1 MSATKPENTAHSDE
15 PSDWKQEQTLTWRR
29 AHPLSPLVRS
39 WLIIVAF
46 LFGIVRPAVED
57 FFRGDDPL
65 TFQDLATAQ
74 PPESGILAWL
84 HIFGSFWLPVA
95 AVLVF
100 LLLLVPFFLTWFF
113 YRFAVDTSNVY
124 IKSGML
130 FKTERKARLDRVQ
143 SIDVNRP
150 LVARILGLAE
160 LKFDV
165 ADGAGS
171 ALQVQYLS
179 YREARRLRDELL
191 VQVRELKSGS
201 KPSAAGSQL
210 EPGHPDSAPGVQA
223 GEHHLR
229 QRLAQHVTENFLGAR
244 GEGEQQIVHVPVARL
259 LGSMFLSLGVVSGV
273 LFVGALMGV
282 MLWSDISF
290 GAVFASNLALIAGLA
305 SALWKRLNT
314 GWNFRLVT
322 SPDGLKT
329 RFGLTD
335 TVTRTVPEGRI
346 QSVIVTQPL
355 LWRLTGW
362 YKVSVALAGQG
373 EGENAAFAGE
383 LLPVGT
389 RADLL
394 RILPLVVVDEAHG
407 GATAEQLHA
416 GLDAKGSGH
425 GFTASQLTA
434 RFRVDWFAISRNAF
448 SQTPALLL
456 VRGGM
461 MTKKLSITPHA
472 KIQQLELKQGP
483 LGKRYGYAEV
493 WVTAAGA
500 LVSGSEIDLVDT
512 ATARALL
519 VRQAQL
525 GVHANQVLA
534 APGVYSQTEQR
545 TALD

>member
-1 MSATKPENTAHSDE
+1 MSASKRENTAHSDE
-15 PSDWKQEQTLTWRR
+15 PLDWEQEQTLTWRR

-74 PPESGILAWL
+74 PPEFGILAWL

-191 VQVRELKSGS
+191 VQVRDLKSGS

-483 LGKRYGYAEV
+483 LGKRYDYAEV
-493 WVTAAGA
+493 SVTAAGA

>member
-1 MSATKPENTAHSDE
+1 MSASKRENTAHSDE
-15 PSDWKQEQTLTWRR
+15 PLDREQEQTLTWRR

-65 TFQDLATAQ
+65 TFQDLATVR
-74 PPESGILAWL
+74 PPESGMLAWL
-84 HIFGSFWLPVA
+84 HLFGSFWLPVA

-124 IKSGML
+124 VKSGML

-143 SIDVNRP
+143 SIDVSRP

-191 VQVRELKSGS
+191 VQVRDLKSGS

-229 QRLAQHVTENFLGAR
+229 QRLAQHVTENFRGVR
-244 GEGEQQIVHVPVARL
+244 GEGEQQIVHVPVGRL
-259 LGSMFLSLGVVSGV
+259 LGSMFLSLGVIIIMLMVVTMGGLMVWADVSM
-273 LFVGALMGV
+273 GALFASNM
-282 MLWSDISF
+282 
-290 GAVFASNLALIAGLA
+290 AVFAGLV

-335 TVTRTVPEGRI
+335 TVTKTLPEGRI
-346 QSVIVTQPL
+346 QSVKVTQPL

-373 EGENAAFAGE
+373 EGENTAFAGE

-394 RILPLVVVDEAHG
+394 RILPLVVLDETRG
-407 GATAEQLHA
+407 GASAEQLHA

-425 GFTASQLTA
+425 GFTAAQLTA
-434 RFRVDWFAISRNAF
+434 RSRIDWFAISRNAF
-448 SQTPALLL
+448 SLTPALLL

-461 MTKKLSITPHA
+461 TTKRLSITPHS

-483 LGKRYGYAEV
+483 VGKRFGYADLT
-493 WVTAAGA
+493 VTAAGA
-500 LVSGSEIDLVDT
+500 LVSSSELSWVD
-512 ATARALL
+512 AETARALL

>member
-1 MSATKPENTAHSDE
+1 MSASKRENTAHSDE
-15 PSDWKQEQTLTWRR
+15 PSARKQEQALIWRR

-65 TFQDLATAQ
+65 TFQDLATVR
-74 PPESGILAWL
+74 PPESGMLAWL
-84 HIFGSFWLPVA
+84 HLFGSFWLPVA

-124 IKSGML
+124 VKSGML

-143 SIDVNRP
+143 SIDVSRP

-191 VQVRELKSGS
+191 VQVRDLKSGS

-229 QRLAQHVTENFLGAR
+229 QRLAQHVTENFRGVR
-244 GEGEQQIVHVPVARL
+244 GEGEQQIVHVPVGRL
-259 LGSMFLSLGVVSGV
+259 LGSMFLSLGVIIIMLMVVTMGGLMVWTDVSM
-273 LFVGALMGV
+273 GALFASNM
-282 MLWSDISF
+282 
-290 GAVFASNLALIAGLA
+290 AVFAGLV

-335 TVTRTVPEGRI
+335 TVTKTLPEGRI
-346 QSVIVTQPL
+346 QSVKVTQPL

-373 EGENAAFAGE
+373 EGENTAFAGE

-394 RILPLVVVDEAHG
+394 RILPLVVLDEAHG
-407 GATAEQLHA
+407 GASAEQLHA
-416 GLDAKGSGH
+416 GLEAKGSGH
-425 GFTASQLTA
+425 GFTAAQLTA
-434 RFRVDWFAISRNAF
+434 RSRIDWFAISRNAF
-448 SQTPALLL
+448 SLTPALLL

-461 MTKKLSITPHA
+461 TTKRLSITPHA

-483 LGKRYGYAEV
+483 VGRRYGYADLT
-493 WVTAAGA
+493 VTAAGA
-500 LVSGSEIDLVDT
+500 MVGSTELSLVDT
-512 ATARALL
+512 ETARALL

-534 APGVYSQTEQR
+534 APGVRSQAGRR

>member
-1 MSATKPENTAHSDE
+1 MSATQLENTAHSDE
-15 PSDWKQEQTLTWRR
+15 PLDREQEQTLTWRR

-46 LFGIVRPAVED
+46 LLGIVRPAVED

-150 LVARILGLAE
+150 LLARILGLAE

-210 EPGHPDSAPGVQA
+210 EVEHSAPEVSA
-223 GEHHLR
+223 HTGEHHLR
-229 QRLAQHVTENFLGAR
+229 QRLAQHVTENFLGVR

-273 LFVGALMGV
+273 LFVGALIGV

-483 LGKRYGYAEV
+483 LGKRYEYAEV
-493 WVTAAGA
+493 SVTAAGA

-534 APGVYSQTEQR
+534 TPGVRSQAGRR

>member
-1 MSATKPENTAHSDE
+1 MSATQLENTAHSDE
-15 PSDWKQEQTLTWRR
+15 PLDREQEQTLTWRR

-46 LFGIVRPAVED
+46 LLGIVRPAVED

-150 LVARILGLAE
+150 LLARILGLAE

-201 KPSAAGSQL
+201 KPSAAGRQL
-210 EPGHPDSAPGVQA
+210 EVEHSAPEVSA
-223 GEHHLR
+223 HTGEHHLR
-229 QRLAQHVTENFLGAR
+229 QRLAQHVTENFLGVR

-282 MLWSDISF
+282 MLWSDIPF

-416 GLDAKGSGH
+416 GLGAKGSGH

-456 VRGGM
+456 VRGGII
-461 MTKKLSITPHA
+461 TKRLSITPHT

-483 LGKRYGYAEV
+483 LGKRYGYADLTI
-493 WVTAAGA
+493 TAAGA
-500 LVSGSEIDLVDT
+500 MAGSSELSLVD
-512 ATARALL
+512 AETARALL

-525 GVHANQVLA
+525 GVHAHQVLA
-534 APGVYSQTEQR
+534 TPGVRSKTEQG
-545 TALD
+545 AVHD

>member
-191 VQVRELKSGS
+191 VQVRDLKSGS

-383 LLPVGT
+383 LLPVGI

>member
-191 VQVRELKSGS
+191 VQVRDLKSGS

-483 LGKRYGYAEV
+483 LGKRYDYAEV
-493 WVTAAGA
+493 SVTAAGA

>member
-1 MSATKPENTAHSDE
+1 MSASKRENTAHSDE
-15 PSDWKQEQTLTWRR
+15 PLDWEQEQTLTWRR

-65 TFQDLATAQ
+65 TFQDLATVR
-74 PPESGILAWL
+74 PPESGMLVWL
-84 HIFGSFWLPVA
+84 HLFGSFWLPVA

-191 VQVRELKSGS
+191 VQVRDLKSGS
-201 KPSAAGSQL
+201 KPSEAGSQL

-282 MLWSDISF
+282 ML
-290 GAVFASNLALIAGLA
+290 
-305 SALWKRLNT
+305 
-314 GWNFRLVT
+314 
-322 SPDGLKT
+322 
-329 RFGLTD
+329 
-335 TVTRTVPEGRI
+335 
-346 QSVIVTQPL
+346 
-355 LWRLTGW
+355 
-362 YKVSVALAGQG
+362 
-373 EGENAAFAGE
+373 
-383 LLPVGT
+383 
-389 RADLL
+389 
-394 RILPLVVVDEAHG
+394 
-407 GATAEQLHA
+407 
-416 GLDAKGSGH
+416 
-425 GFTASQLTA
+425 
-434 RFRVDWFAISRNAF
+434 
-448 SQTPALLL
+448 
-456 VRGGM
+456 
-461 MTKKLSITPHA
+461 
-472 KIQQLELKQGP
+472 
-483 LGKRYGYAEV
+483 
-493 WVTAAGA
+493 
-500 LVSGSEIDLVDT
+500 
-512 ATARALL
+512 
-519 VRQAQL
+519 
-525 GVHANQVLA
+525 
-534 APGVYSQTEQR
+534 
-545 TALD
+545 

>member
-191 VQVRELKSGS
+191 VQVRDLKSGS

-244 GEGEQQIVHVPVARL
+244 GKGEQQIVHVPVARL

-483 LGKRYGYAEV
+483 LGKRYDYAEV
-493 WVTAAGA
+493 SVTAAGA

>member
-74 PPESGILAWL
+74 PPEFGILAWL

-191 VQVRELKSGS
+191 VQVRDLKSGS

-483 LGKRYGYAEV
+483 LGKRYDYAEV
-493 WVTAAGA
+493 SVTAAGA

>member
-1 MSATKPENTAHSDE
+1 MSAEELENTVHSDE
-15 PSDWKQEQTLTWRR
+15 LHNEGQEQSLTWRR

-46 LFGIVRPAVED
+46 LIGIVRPAVED
-57 FFRGDDPL
+57 FFKGEEPI
-65 TFQDLATAQ
+65 TFQDVMELH
-74 PPESGILAWL
+74 PPESGVLAWL

-95 AVLVF
+95 TVLVF
-100 LLLLVPFFLTWFF
+100 LVLLVPFFLTWYF
-113 YRFAVDTSNVY
+113 YRFAVDASNVY
-124 IKSGML
+124 VKSGML
-130 FKTERKARLDRVQ
+130 VKTERKARLDRVQ

-201 KPSAAGSQL
+201 KPSTAGSPV
-210 EPGHPDSAPGVQA
+210 EAGHSDPAPSAPA

-229 QRLAQHVTENFLGAR
+229 QRLAQHVTENFLGVR
-244 GEGEQQIVHVPVARL
+244 GEGEQQIVHVPVGRL
-259 LGSMFLSLGVVSGV
+259 LGSMALSMGVFSGV

-282 MLWSDISF
+282 MLWSDISL

-373 EGENAAFAGE
+373 EGDNAAFAGE

-407 GATAEQLHA
+407 GASAEQLHA
-416 GLDAKGSGH
+416 GLGAKGSGH
-425 GFTASQLTA
+425 GFTASQFTA
-434 RFRVDWFAISRNAF
+434 RSRIDWFAISRNAF

-456 VRGGM
+456 VRWGM
-461 MTKKLSITPHA
+461 MTKKLSITPHT

-483 LGKRYGYAEV
+483 LGKRYGYADLTI
-493 WVTAAGA
+493 TAAGA
-500 LVSGSEIDLVDT
+500 MAGSSELSLVD
-512 ATARALL
+512 AETARALL

-525 GVHANQVLA
+525 GVHAHQVLA
-534 APGVYSQTEQR
+534 TPGVRSKTEQG
-545 TALD
+545 AVHD

>member
-1 MSATKPENTAHSDE
+1 MSAEELENTVHSDE
-15 PSDWKQEQTLTWRR
+15 LHNEGQEQSLTWRR

-46 LFGIVRPAVED
+46 LIGIVRPAVED
-57 FFRGDDPL
+57 FFKGEEPI
-65 TFQDLATAQ
+65 TFQDVMELH
-74 PPESGILAWL
+74 PPESGVLAWL

-95 AVLVF
+95 TVLVF
-100 LLLLVPFFLTWFF
+100 LVLLVPFFLTWYF
-113 YRFAVDTSNVY
+113 YRFAVDASNVY
-124 IKSGML
+124 VKSGML
-130 FKTERKARLDRVQ
+130 VKTERKARLDRVQ

-201 KPSAAGSQL
+201 KPSTAGSPV
-210 EPGHPDSAPGVQA
+210 EAGHSDPAPSAPA

-229 QRLAQHVTENFLGAR
+229 QRLAQHVTENFLGVR
-244 GEGEQQIVHVPVARL
+244 GEGEQQIVHVPVGRL
-259 LGSMFLSLGVVSGV
+259 LGSMALSMGVFSGV

-282 MLWSDISF
+282 MLWSDISL

-373 EGENAAFAGE
+373 EGDNAAFAGE

-407 GATAEQLHA
+407 GASAEQLHV

-425 GFTASQLTA
+425 GFTASQFTA
-434 RFRVDWFAISRNAF
+434 RYRIDWFAISRNAF

-456 VRGGM
+456 VRWGM

-483 LGKRYGYAEV
+483 LGKRYGYTDLTI
-493 WVTAAGA
+493 TAAGA
-500 LVSGSEIDLVDT
+500 MAGSSELSLVD
-512 ATARALL
+512 AETARALL

-525 GVHANQVLA
+525 GVHAHQVLA
-534 APGVYSQTEQR
+534 TPGVRSKTEQGGSP
-545 TALD
+545 

>member
-15 PSDWKQEQTLTWRR
+15 PLDREQEQTLTWRR

-74 PPESGILAWL
+74 PPESGMLAWL
-84 HIFGSFWLPVA
+84 HLFGSFWLPVA

-124 IKSGML
+124 VKSGML

-210 EPGHPDSAPGVQA
+210 EVDHSAPEVSA
-223 GEHHLR
+223 HTGEHHLR
-229 QRLAQHVTENFLGAR
+229 QRLAQHVTENFLGVR

-282 MLWSDISF
+282 MLWSDIAF

-335 TVTRTVPEGRI
+335 TVTKTLPEGRI

-483 LGKRYGYAEV
+483 LGKRYDYAEV
-493 WVTAAGA
+493 SVTAAGA

>member
-15 PSDWKQEQTLTWRR
+15 HSDWKQEQTLTWRR

-229 QRLAQHVTENFLGAR
+229 QRLTQHVTENFLGAR